1 MLYWEWFEGP
11 KLSVISVSLFSEQ
24 EKLGT
29 IVIICTICNVGHVE
43 NM

>member
-1 MLYWEWFEGP
+1 MLYWEWFQGS
-11 KLSVISVSLFSEQ
+11 KLIVISVNLFSKQ

-43 NM
+43 NI